1 LIKRI
6 QILESDNL
14 HLSEELE
21 DALDELNELQTFMAT
36 FAGKL
41 ESKNAKL
48 EQLKSLLELERAK
61 TIEALDGVEPSSDFL
76 KDDIAHLQQQIKDVT
91 DKSSRLIR
99 QYEQELAGLMT
110 KLSAQKVDEKTQC
123 LREQNGFRS
132 ERDGASLK

>member
-1 LIKRI
+1 ELKECKEAFDLLLKAAFDGKDFQERLIKRI

-48 EQLKSLLELERAK
+48 DQLKSLLELERAK

-76 KDDIAHLQQQIKDVT
+76 KDDIAHLQQQI
-91 DKSSRLIR
+91 
-99 QYEQELAGLMT
+99 
-110 KLSAQKVDEKTQC
+110 
-123 LREQNGFRS
+123 
-132 ERDGASLK
+132 